1 MMQEKTRELLQWY
14 EQNRRILPWREDPSP
29 YHVWLSEIM
38 LQQTRVE
45 AVKSYYERFLKEI
58 PDVETLAAADE
69 ERLLKLWEG
78 LGYYSRIR
86 NMHKAAVIVM
96 TQYAG
101 RMPETAAEL
110 RKLPGIG
117 SYTAGAIASIAYG
130 RKEPAVDGNVLRVWA
145 RSEADPR
152 DIAEEAT
159 KKAVHEEMYACL
171 PEAAECGAY
180 NQALMDLG
188 AVVCIPHGVPLCSL
202 CPWQKRCKAHLE
214 GTETEYPVK
223 KAGKARKTEPRTI
236 LILRDRKRIAIHRRP
251 MRGLLAGMYEYPNL
265 EGSLSEEEVRKWLLK
280 AGVQAIRITPLPP
293 AKHIFTHLEWHMTG
307 YLVQVDELSEFQPET
322 LDAILADTQQV
333 EEKYPMPGAFR
344 VYRDY
349 VRNMSEQ

>member
-1 MMQEKTRELLQWY
+1 MQEKTQELLQWY
-14 EQNRRILPWREDPSP
+14 EQNRRILPWRSDPSP

-58 PDVETLAAADE
+58 PDVETLAAAE
-69 ERLLKLWEG
+69 EEHLLKLWEG

-86 NMHKAAVIVM
+86 NMHKAAEQVM
-96 TQYAG
+96 KEYGG
-101 RMPETAAEL
+101 RIPDTFEEL

-130 RKEPAVDGNVLRVWA
+130 KREPAVDGNVLRVWT

-152 DIAEEAT
+152 DISEEAT
-159 KKAVHEEMYACL
+159 KKAVHQEMYGYL

-188 AVVCIPHGVPLCSL
+188 AMVCIPHGEPQCGA
-202 CPWQKRCKAHLE
+202 CPWQERCRAHLD

-223 KAGKARKTEPRTI
+223 KVRKARRIEQRTI
-236 LILRDRKRIAIHRRP
+236 LVLQDQKCTVIHRRP
-251 MRGLLAGMYEYPNL
+251 MHGLLAGMYEYPNL
-265 EGSLSEEEVRKWLLK
+265 EGSLSEEDVRTWLRK
-280 AGVQAIRITPLPP
+280 AGVQAIRIMPMPS
-293 AKHIFTHLEWHMTG
+293 AKHIFTHLEWHMRG
-307 YLVQVDELSEFQPET
+307 YLIQVDELSEFHPET
-322 LDAILADTQQV
+322 MDAILAGSQQV
-333 EEKYPMPGAFR
+333 EEKYPMPGAFH

-349 VRNMSEQ
+349 VRNMSGQ